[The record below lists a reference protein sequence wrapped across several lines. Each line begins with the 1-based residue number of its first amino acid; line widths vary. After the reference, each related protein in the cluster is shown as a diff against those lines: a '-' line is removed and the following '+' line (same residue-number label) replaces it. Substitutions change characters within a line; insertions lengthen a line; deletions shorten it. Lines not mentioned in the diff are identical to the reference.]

1 MIQNI
6 DFKKYENNLVPAV
19 VQDATSGKVLMVG
32 FCNEE
37 ALEKTEK
44 TRKAT
49 FFSRSKNALWTKG
62 EISGNFLQVKTIK
75 YDCDADTLLFLAYPN
90 GPTCH
95 TGEIS
100 CFFRGEEGRTD
111 AEILWSTYET
121 VLQRKKEFISEQDK
135 NSEISKNTKQDEK
148 SYVKYLYKK
157 GLDRIAQKVGEEA
170 IETVIAS
177 KNNNRDDFVGEFSDL
192 LFHMMVLLSQKDIP
206 LTEIVAKFD
215 DRKGKASVVPS
226 K

>member
-1 MIQNI
+1 MIEKI
-6 DFKKYENNLVPAV
+6 DFEKYENGLVPAV
-19 VQDATSGKVLMVG
+19 VQDARSGKVLMVG
-32 FCNEE
+32 FCNTESLQKT
-37 ALEKTEK
+37 LE

-62 EISGNFLQVKTIK
+62 EISGNFLTVKTVK
-75 YDCDADTLLFLAYPN
+75 FDCDADTLLFLAEPT

-95 TGEIS
+95 TGEKS
-100 CFFRGEEGRTD
+100 CFFNGEEGRTD

-121 VLQRKKEFISEQDK
+121 VLARKNEKA
-135 NSEISKNTKQDEK
+135 DEK
-148 SYVKYLYKK
+148 SYVQYLYSK

-177 KNNNRDDFVGEFSDL
+177 KNDNRDEFVGEFSDL
-192 LFHMMVLLSQKDIP
+192 LFHMMVLLSQKEIP
-206 LTEIVAKFD
+206 FTEIIQKFD
-215 DRKGKASVVPS
+215 SRKGKVSVVPS

>member
-1 MIQNI
+1 MIEKI
-6 DFKKYENNLVPAV
+6 DFEKYENGLVPAV
-19 VQDATSGKVLMVG
+19 VQDARSGKVLMVG
-32 FCNEE
+32 FCNTESLQKT
-37 ALEKTEK
+37 LE

-62 EISGNFLQVKTIK
+62 EISGNFLTVKTVK
-75 YDCDADTLLFLAYPN
+75 FDCDADTLLFLAEPT

-95 TGEIS
+95 TGEKS
-100 CFFRGEEGRTD
+100 CFFNGEEGRTD

-121 VLQRKKEFISEQDK
+121 VLARKNEKA
-135 NSEISKNTKQDEK
+135 DEK
-148 SYVKYLYKK
+148 SYVQYLYSK

-177 KNNNRDDFVGEFSDL
+177 KNDDRDEFVGEFSDL
-192 LFHMMVLLSQKDIP
+192 LFHMMVLLSQKEIP
-206 LTEIVAKFD
+206 FTEIIQKFD
-215 DRKGKASVVPS
+215 SRKGKASVVPS

>member
-1 MIQNI
+1 MIEKI
-6 DFKKYENNLVPAV
+6 DFEKYENGLVPAV
-19 VQDATSGKVLMVG
+19 VQDTRSGKVLMVG
-32 FCNEE
+32 FCNTESLQKT
-37 ALEKTEK
+37 LE

-62 EISGNFLQVKTIK
+62 EISGNFLTVKTVK
-75 YDCDADTLLFLAYPN
+75 FDCDADTLLFLAEPT

-95 TGEIS
+95 TGEKS
-100 CFFRGEEGRTD
+100 CFFNGEEGRTD

-121 VLQRKKEFISEQDK
+121 VLARKNEKA
-135 NSEISKNTKQDEK
+135 DEK
-148 SYVKYLYKK
+148 SYVQYLYSK

-177 KNNNRDDFVGEFSDL
+177 KNNDRDEFVGEFSDL
-192 LFHMMVLLSQKDIP
+192 LFHMMVLLSQKEIP
-206 LTEIVAKFD
+206 LTEIIQKFD
-215 DRKGKASVVPS
+215 SRKGKVSVVPS